1 MCMLLWQMDKS
12 RKKQEEKEFE
22 AAMIAFALDV
32 ASSSVTLPYAP
43 RKLHLVT
50 GLQWVEEKE
59 KDAKSF
65 YAMFR
70 MRRSV
75 FRTLHDLL
83 VQKYGLES
91 TSNISSKEALAQF
104 LWTVGTCQTTDNVA
118 DRFAHS
124 RSVINKKFH
133 EVLECVDRMAGDY
146 IRPIDPT
153 FSEPHPVL
161 RKTKFWSH
169 FQHAIG
175 AIDGT
180 HIKVIVPKELEPQH
194 RNRKG
199 YTSENV
205 MAVCDFDMRFTFVV
219 PGWPGSVHDTRV
231 WSDAI
236 VRYDHFPQPPTGN
249 ISHVSILL
257 YTGWYVVNF

>member
-1 MCMLLWQMDKS
+1 MSQIGLHIVVAGDSS
-12 RKKQEEKEFE
+12 RNE
-22 AAMIAFALDV
+22 
-32 ASSSVTLPYAP
+32 Y
-43 RKLHLVT
+43 
-50 GLQWVEEKE
+50 
-59 KDAKSF
+59 
-65 YAMFR
+65 
-70 MRRSV
+70 
-75 FRTLHDLL
+75 
-83 VQKYGLES
+83 
-91 TSNISSKEALAQF
+91 
-104 LWTVGTCQTTDNVA
+104 
-118 DRFAHS
+118 
-124 RSVINKKFH
+124 
-133 EVLECVDRMAGDY
+133 VDRMAGDY

-153 FSEPHPVL
+153 FSEPHPIL
-161 RKTKFWSH
+161 RKTKFWPH

-257 YTGWYVVNF
+257 YT